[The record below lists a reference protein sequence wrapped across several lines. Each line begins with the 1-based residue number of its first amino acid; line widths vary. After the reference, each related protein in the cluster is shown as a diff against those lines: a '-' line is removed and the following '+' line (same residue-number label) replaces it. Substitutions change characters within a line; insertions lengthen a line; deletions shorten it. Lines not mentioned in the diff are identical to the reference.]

1 METIANLKKSFVI
14 QIVVVW
20 KPCAECPGDGEN
32 AGQET
37 YLLNT
42 YYRITRMFVLR
53 ASNICELCMFDQFA
67 NKICKT

>member
-42 YYRITRMFVLR
+42 YYRMFVLR
-53 ASNICELCMFDQFA
+53 ASNICELCNLQIKSA
-67 NKICKT
+67 KPKIIIY